1 MTVPHWDTDPDVWD
15 TLTLGAVTLPGV
27 SRLTIARELKIDEK
41 DAKGKN
47 AAKLTVQG
55 VKNASGTIKN
65 VISTTEELVAL
76 QAALAQLEPK
86 AGKGEPVPFDV
97 VHPVATLRGL
107 VSVLVTKVSGPE
119 LVDGLMTTTL
129 DWKQFEVPAK
139 PAVAPGKGGGGAGG
153 GAYAKLTTTPITG
166 FFQILGVGG
175 TEGLAFSGTCKPDPA
190 NAASNVGVW
199 TRNNNYVFN
208 GMLLGEDPNAKK
220 AAEDAATKAS
230 GGKDATTTPGKSKS
244 VDLTDLDKPSGS
256 GGNTSAPAPPSES
269 GADP

>member
-27 SRLTIARELKIDEK
+27 SSISITRELKIDEK

-47 AAKLTVQG
+47 AAKLTIQG

-65 VISTTEELVAL
+65 TVSTVEELTAL
-76 QAALAQLEPK
+76 QAALAVLEPK
-86 AGKGEPVPFDV
+86 AGKGAPVPFDI
-97 VHPVATLRGL
+97 VHPTATLRGL
-107 VSVLVTKVSGPE
+107 TSILVVKVVGPE
-119 LVDGLMTTTL
+119 LQSGLMTTTIE
-129 DWKQFEVPAK
+129 WRQFDVPAK
-139 PAVAPGKGGGGAGG
+139 PAGTGTGGKGG

-166 FFQILGVGG
+166 FFQILGIGG
-175 TEGLAFSGTCKPDPA
+175 TDGLAFSATCKPDPK

-208 GMLLGEDPNAKK
+208 GMLLGEDPGAKK

>member
-1 MTVPHWDTDPDVWD
+1 VTVPHWDDAPDVWD

-27 SRLTIARELKIDEK
+27 SRLIIARELKVDEK
-41 DAKGKN
+41 DPKGKN
-47 AAKLTVQG
+47 AATLTVQG

-65 VISTTEELVAL
+65 VISTVEELTAL
-76 QAALAQLEPK
+76 QAALAVVEPK
-86 AGKGEPVPFDV
+86 AGKGAPVPFDV

-129 DWKQFEVPAK
+129 DWKQFDVPAK
-139 PAVAPGKGGGGAGG
+139 PAVVPGKGGGAGG
-153 GAYAKLTTTPITG
+153 GAYAKLTTAPITG

-190 NAASNVGVW
+190 NAASNIGVW

-220 AAEDAATKAS
+220 AADEADKKAA

-244 VDLTDLDKPSGS
+244 VDLTELDKPSGS
-256 GGNTSAPAPPSES
+256 GGNAPPTPPPSES